1 MSEKFKKMLNDALKK
16 FYEDVTNYYKEE
28 TNDED

>member
-1 MSEKFKKMLNDALKK
+1 MTKFEKLLFEALDK
-16 FYEDVTNYYKEE
+16 FYADVTNYYKEE